1 MSTNNI
7 HLDRHLDCN
16 RMGDFF
22 MILAHSTRMRI
33 FCALQNGSKSVT
45 RIAEEAEISIS
56 NASQHLR
63 LMRDRGAV
71 ISERQGQTVF
81 YGIADPRFFQAAS
94 LIRDALDDRSKA
106 SECNR
111 FSGCAQAPTET
122 DRTVEELSTDSI
134 HNPTAH

>member
-1 MSTNNI
+1 MSTCNI
-7 HLDRHLDCN
+7 HQDRHLDCH

-45 RIAEEAEISIS
+45 RIAQEAEISVS

-94 LIRDALDDRSKA
+94 LIRDALDDRRKA
-106 SECNR
+106 SERNCS
-111 FSGCAQAPTET
+111 SGCAQELPEA
-122 DRTVEELSTDSI
+122 DRTIEELSTGSI
-134 HNPTAH
+134 HHPTTD